1 VTWPRAGGQPQ
12 RTKFTGRAAVL
23 AIVVCAVAL
32 SLAYPVREYIAERRQ
47 ISALE
52 QQDAQLAGQIS
63 RLQAEHRSD
72 TSPSYI
78 EQQARDQLH
87 MCFPTQTCYVVVNPR
102 RTSPDGAAAQ
112 PGTPWY
118 ALLWKSVQ
126 EADKPAGK
134 MR

>member
-1 VTWPRAGGQPQ
+1 
-12 RTKFTGRAAVL
+12 VL
-23 AIVVCAVAL
+23 AVVVCAVAL
-32 SLAYPVREYIAERRQ
+32 SLAYPVREYIAEHRQ
-47 ISALE
+47 ISQLE

-63 RLQAEHRSD
+63 RLRAEQRSD
-72 TSPSYI
+72 TTPAYI

-87 MCFPTQTCYVVVNPR
+87 MCFPTETCYVVINPR
-102 RTSPDGAAAQ
+102 SSRQGGAAQ

-126 EADKPAGK
+126 AADKPAGK